1 MSASVPNQPSN
12 VTPSILMSER
22 LELELNLR
30 TRFGGFFIPTDPG
43 LGGNGTVNRLKD
55 SRKGFEASAFS
66 SIYLSHSYLSLCT
79 RAD

>member
-1 MSASVPNQPSN
+1 MWASVPNQPSN

-43 LGGNGTVNRLKD
+43 VWGAM
-55 SRKGFEASAFS
+55 EQ
-66 SIYLSHSYLSLCT
+66 
-79 RAD
+79 